1 MSTSPPPPPP
11 VPSPPAPPPVP
22 LPPPPEVPPPPP
34 PPPGVPPPPPFPS
47 LPGAQPT
54 CAQLM
59 RSAAIE
65 LAAKH
70 NVIGILRA
78 MRQRTS
84 IRRADEIFAKDAGN
98 TGAAVSP
105 CCIARDTA

>member
-22 LPPPPEVPPPPP
+22 LPPPPE
-34 PPPGVPPPPPFPS
+34 VPPPPPFPS

-70 NVIGILRA
+70 NVNGILRA